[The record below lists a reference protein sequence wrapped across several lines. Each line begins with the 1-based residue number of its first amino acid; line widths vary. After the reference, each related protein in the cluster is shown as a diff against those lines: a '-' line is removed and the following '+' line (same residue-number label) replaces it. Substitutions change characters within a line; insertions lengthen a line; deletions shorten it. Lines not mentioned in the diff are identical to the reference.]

1 MKDPLHRQQTP
12 YEILGLSHGATPAEI
27 DKAFKLGLV
36 KRVNVQK
43 LTGAKVALERPV
55 DRAVLDLLHYDDAVC
70 ERLVPD
76 PRGAESLA
84 LANRAATASAWEA
97 QLRRS
102 FPDYAVAHALAVLW
116 YWWAFSESERL
127 AEESRSS
134 SSVRDLWRTAIG
146 YWAMVIAGDDFWESQ
161 RILPQEITRNVQHA
175 LEERLAADIHRFAQA
190 GGEDAETFR
199 KLELTLKTEIRTA
212 RALASADIRA
222 NRSRLACGAI
232 LLERLGL
239 LEKIRAQIE
248 QAIEASPSN
257 GALIATREALSPFSA
272 INALIDSKQYQAAL
286 DEIDRLPSSERDSK
300 EVWRL
305 EAQALFERG
314 RQEISLGR
322 YDAALDLWKKA
333 LSRAQV
339 EALKRTIHD
348 ELVET
353 IHARAAALQSK
364 QQDEAIRLLEKAL
377 KVVHSTK
384 LDLTLGEILC
394 TRGIARILEGQ
405 KKAERDGKAS
415 PEVVESVEKGLHDLE
430 RARKLGSTRAAEQ
443 AEIASGILEML
454 KGGGSRPVASNMPP
468 AVRSLLTQA
477 AAAAEKSEWTTA
489 IDLLRRALRET
500 SHGSEAAATI
510 RAHLATMLANRAIGA
525 TNTVMGILQKDDKSS
540 SDLKIFVTVLDS
552 ARKDLREAAE
562 LDSSSEYVRDNLRQ
576 IEELFEQLGPMAD
589 VVRGTAAPAAR
600 PAGSYRIVTDTRHVV
615 HTIVVAAIFLLAM
628 FVALSAGPGSKNTSP
643 GLYEWV
649 MGVRHGSPLGGLGH
663 WAGVILGWP
672 AWLALFVA
680 NAYLFGVI
688 CGTRWARKD
697 GFAKFVEIVAW
708 IFALAYLP
716 AIALH
721 VSGDRADPPAA
732 VATAEAAGRSAK
744 ASDPAPSP
752 PISAAAT
759 ETKPPPTATPAATDS
774 RAPSTPASTA
784 VTSTASP
791 SRDAAVMEVPAW
803 LQSEATPAGILET
816 LAAVETASGDEAR
829 LRAQALSDAVRTAS
843 GGARNGALFCA
854 AAAWE
859 RSGEV
864 ERAKE
869 IYRGL
874 AAADWSLRRSA
885 EFRLA
890 VLDGAG
896 TEDLEE
902 RYASLQRQDAAA
914 GLFHLGGRWTSSDT
928 RSAALQGLM
937 DSRANRASIRLFN
950 YLRSKSFFPPEY
962 AYLFILLALVL
973 VVKLLELP
981 LLVTT
986 ARLSLAIPK
995 LRGEYARLKSQ
1006 YAGDAVGFTREVTSL
1021 YKRHGINPSAGC
1033 LKVGIDLAFVVW
1045 ALVTLKNY
1053 VPQLTLDGSRFLWA
1067 GDITSRDAG
1076 VLVMWGLAGMLMLF
1090 LTPKIEQ
1097 GQTAQI
1103 ACGGAAILAIV
1114 AGAAW
1119 YWSWPA
1125 WLMIF
1130 WTGLTLMTAFVH
1142 FVMIGV
1148 LATRS

>member
-55 DRAVLDLLHYDDAVC
+55 DRAVLDLLHYDDAIS

-76 PRGAESLA
+76 PRGSESLA
-84 LANRAATASAWEA
+84 AANRSATASAWEA

-102 FPDYAVAHALAVLW
+102 FPDYAIAHALAVLW
-116 YWWAFSESERL
+116 YWWAFSESER
-127 AEESRSS
+127 AGEESRGS
-134 SSVRDLWRTAIG
+134 SSVRELWRTAIG

-190 GGEDAETFR
+190 GGPEAETFH

-212 RALASADIRA
+212 RALAAADIRA

-239 LEKIRAQIE
+239 LEKIRAQID

-257 GALIATREALSPFSA
+257 GALIATRDALSPFSA
-272 INALIDSKQYQAAL
+272 INALIDGKQYQAAL
-286 DEIDRLPSSERDSK
+286 DEIDRLPAAERDSK

-314 RQEISLGR
+314 RQEVSLGR
-322 YDAALDLWKKA
+322 FDAALDLWKKA

-339 EALKRTIHD
+339 EAVKRTIHD

-353 IHARAAALQSK
+353 VHARAAALQSK

-415 PEVVESVEKGLHDLE
+415 PEVVESVEKGLQDLA
-430 RARKLGSTRAAEQ
+430 RAKKLGSARAAEQ

-454 KGGGSRPVASNMPP
+454 KGGGSRPVVSNVPP

-477 AAAAEKSEWTTA
+477 AAAAEKSEWTSA

-510 RAHLATMLANRAIGA
+510 RKHLATMLANRAIGA
-525 TNTVMGILQKDDKSS
+525 ANSVMGLLQRDNKSP
-540 SDLKIFVTVLDS
+540 SDLKMFVTVLDA

-562 LDSSSEYVRDNLRQ
+562 LDSSSEFVRDNLRQ
-576 IEELFEQLGPMAD
+576 IEEMFEQLGPMAD
-589 VVRGTAAPAAR
+589 VVRGTSVPAAR
-600 PAGSYRIVTDTRHVV
+600 PAGSYRLVTDTRHVV
-615 HTIVVAAIFLLAM
+615 HTIIVAAIFLLAM

-643 GLYEWV
+643 GIYEWV
-649 MGVRHGSPLGGLGH
+649 MGVRHGSPMGGLGH

-672 AWLALFVA
+672 AWLALFGA

-697 GFAKFVEIVAW
+697 GFAKFAEIVAW

-721 VSGDRADPPAA
+721 VTRDRADPPAA
-732 VATAEAAGRSAK
+732 VAAAEAPGRGGK
-744 ASDPAPSP
+744 APEPTTSTQVS
-752 PISAAAT
+752 AAT
-759 ETKPPPTATPAATDS
+759 ETKPPPTATPAAMDS
-774 RAPSTPASTA
+774 RAPSPPASA
-784 VTSTASP
+784 AATSTPSP
-791 SRDAAVMEVPAW
+791 ARDAAAVEVPAW
-803 LQSEATPAGILET
+803 LQGEATPAGILET

-829 LRAQALSDAVRTAS
+829 LRAQALSDAVKTAPT
-843 GGARNGALFCA
+843 GARNAALFCA

-864 ERAKE
+864 QRAKE

-890 VLDGAG
+890 VLDGAERG
-896 TEDLEE
+896 DLEE
-902 RYASLQRQDAAA
+902 RYVSLQHQDAAA

-928 RSAALQGLM
+928 RRAALQGLM
-937 DSRANRASIRLFN
+937 SNRAHRASIRLFN

-973 VVKLLELP
+973 VVKVLELP

-986 ARLSLAIPK
+986 AKLSLAIPK

-1006 YAGDAVGFTREVTSL
+1006 YAGDAAGFTREVTSL

-1053 VPQLTLDGSRFLWA
+1053 VPQLALDGSRFLWA

-1097 GQTAQI
+1097 GQTGQL
-1103 ACGGAAILAIV
+1103 ACGGAAIFAIV